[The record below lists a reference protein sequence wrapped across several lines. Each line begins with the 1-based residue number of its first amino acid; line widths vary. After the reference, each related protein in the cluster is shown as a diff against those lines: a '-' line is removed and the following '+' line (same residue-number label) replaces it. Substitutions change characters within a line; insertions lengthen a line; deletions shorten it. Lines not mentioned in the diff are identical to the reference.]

1 MLTLLL
7 GCSSIGSSGMV
18 DHAEELL
25 ANSHHKEAIVA
36 YRNHIQNRLA
46 AADRPEWENPHFYLL
61 RIADIELEMGEPVQ
75 ALETCTSADAHGV
88 DAALIT
94 DRYRAIA
101 NWYIERR
108 ELDSAFKLLQKH
120 RQRDP
125 LLFDAMLDRVGREIT
140 GREGL

>member
-1 MLTLLL
+1 
-7 GCSSIGSSGMV
+7 MV

-75 ALETCTSADAHGV
+75 ALETCT
-88 DAALIT
+88 